1 MTIKSYLILL
11 FSITILLSCDDFAF
25 YKSKLKQKDNQKNSY
40 FPSFPE
46 PDKRYLKKKKKIV
59 KRFFNKELG
68 DKNFNG
74 QFIVA
79 KNGKI
84 FFEEYHGYSNYHS
97 KTKITANS
105 PLHLA
110 SVSKVAT
117 SIAILRLFDD
127 KKLYLDEDIRNYLPD
142 IPYKGISIRMLL
154 NHRSGI
160 PYYGYFTYGIWPLN
174 KTLTNKDVM
183 LLIKK
188 HKFPLNFKSNHHFA
202 YCNTNFALLALII
215 EKITEKR
222 FPDAMKDLV
231 FDPLEMKNS
240 FILEYDQN
248 RDSISQSYNPGM
260 SKYPFDYLDAVYGDK
275 NMYSTARDILN
286 MDRATYCDSFLSVSA
301 RKEMFKGYSYENK
314 GSKNYGL
321 GIRMVE
327 EKNKTPYFYHTG
339 WWHGNTTCYATLRQD
354 TVCII
359 ALSNVFDRRVYRINL
374 LSPHFGNYPFQI
386 EEE

>member
-1 MTIKSYLILL
+1 MTIKSFLILL
-11 FSITILLSCDDFAF
+11 FSTSLLFSCDDIPF
-25 YKSKLKQKDNQKNSY
+25 YNSKKKQKEEHKNVF
-40 FPSFPE
+40 FPNFPE
-46 PDKRYLKKKKKIV
+46 PDRKYLKKKKKIV
-59 KRFFNKELG
+59 KRFFNNELG
-68 DKNFNG
+68 DKSFNG

-84 FFEEYHGYSNYHS
+84 FYEKYKGYSNYQS
-97 KTKITANS
+97 KTKMNPNS

-117 SIAILRLFDD
+117 SIAILRLSDQ

-174 KTLTNKDVM
+174 KTLTNQDII
-183 LLIKK
+183 LLLKK
-188 HKFPLNFKSNHHFA
+188 HKFPLNFKTNHHFA
-202 YCNTNFALLALII
+202 YCNTNFALLALIV

-222 FPDAMKDLV
+222 FPDAMKELV
-231 FDPLEMKNS
+231 FEPLEMKNS

-260 SKYPFDYLDAVYGDK
+260 VKYPFDYLDAVYGDK
-275 NMYSTARDILN
+275 NMYSTVRDIFN
-286 MDRATYCDSFLSVSA
+286 MDRGTYCDTFLSVSA
-301 RKEMFKGYSYENK
+301 RNEMFKGYSYENK

-327 EKNKTPYFYHTG
+327 EKKKTPYFYHTG
-339 WWHGNTTCYATLRQD
+339 WWHGNTTCYATLRED